1 MLCIFFIIIISIF
14 IYYDYLL
21 FLLSLLLLILLLPEV
36 LHLKGR
42 RIKADPQAWMMLTH
56 VINQLYSVYCL
67 TVLVFKGVPWGDVNN
82 IKIMS
87 KNISSTLSLTYP
99 NFCVD
104 FSTGARHRHIPKN
117 FLTSFSVLAN

>member
-1 MLCIFFIIIISIF
+1 MLRIFLLSLLVFLY
-14 IYYDYLL
+14 YYDYLL
-21 FLLSLLLLILLLPEV
+21 FLLLLLLLLIILLLPEV

-87 KNISSTLSLTYP
+87 KNISSTLSLT
-99 NFCVD
+99 
-104 FSTGARHRHIPKN
+104 
-117 FLTSFSVLAN
+117 